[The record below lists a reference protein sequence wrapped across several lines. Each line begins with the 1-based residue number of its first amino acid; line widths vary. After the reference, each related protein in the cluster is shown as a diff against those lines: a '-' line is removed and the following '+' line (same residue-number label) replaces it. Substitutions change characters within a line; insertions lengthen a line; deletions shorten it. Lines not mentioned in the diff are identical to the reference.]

1 MNEFASLRP
10 YLFSIAYRM
19 LGSAMDAED
28 AVQDT
33 YLRWVAADRADVRSP
48 KAFLATIVTRL
59 CINRLTSARAE
70 RESYVGVW
78 LPEPVLTV
86 SDPLWS
92 SPEALIGDKQTLSM
106 AFMLLM
112 ESLTPDERAVFTLRA
127 VFDEDYD
134 DISMAVGKSP
144 AACRQLY
151 HRARSKVAQ
160 ARSADATTPETLV
173 SMVDAITAAF
183 IGGDIDALTGL
194 LASDVT
200 SVADGG
206 GKVRGAGTRPIH
218 GPVAVAAVLKRVFE
232 TAAELGAQTELT
244 EVNGMTGFIS
254 RVGDV
259 ILAVGTV
266 ELRDGKISRLMYVLN
281 PDKLRRLNG
290 G

>member
-1 MNEFASLRP
+1 MNEFDSLRP

-28 AVQDT
+28 VVQDS
-33 YLRWVAADRADVRSP
+33 YLRWAAADRDEVRSP

-59 CINRLTSARAE
+59 CLNRLTSARAE

-78 LPEPVLTV
+78 LPEPVLTA

-92 SPEALIGDKQTLSM
+92 SPEALVGDKQTLSL

-127 VFDEDYD
+127 VFDEEYD
-134 DISMAVGKSP
+134 DIAKAVGKSP

-151 HRARSKVAQ
+151 HRARSKLAE
-160 ARSADATTPETLV
+160 ARAADAAPPEALADI
-173 SMVDAITAAF
+173 VDAITSAF

-200 SVADGG
+200 SMADGG
-206 GKVRGAGTRPIH
+206 GKVRGAGTRPVH
-218 GPVAVAAVLKRVFE
+218 GPLAVVAVLKRVFQ
-232 TAAELGAQTELT
+232 TGVELGAQTELT
-244 EVNGMTGFIS
+244 EINGAPGFIS
-254 RVGDV
+254 RVGDT
-259 ILAVGTV
+259 IISAGSV
-266 ELRDGKISRLMYVLN
+266 ELRDGLISRIMFVVN
-281 PDKLRRLNG
+281 PDKLRRLNSA
-290 G
+290 

>member
-1 MNEFASLRP
+1 MNEFDSLRP

-19 LGSAMDAED
+19 LGSVMDAED
-28 AVQDT
+28 VVQDA
-33 YLRWVAADRADVRSP
+33 YLRWAAADRADVRSP

-59 CINRLTSARAE
+59 CINRLTSAHAE

-78 LPEPVLTV
+78 LPEPVMT
-86 SDPLWS
+86 SIDPLWS

-127 VFDEDYD
+127 VFDEEYD
-134 DISMAVGKSP
+134 DIAKAVGKSP

-151 HRARSKVAQ
+151 HRARTKVAE
-160 ARSADATTPETLV
+160 ARSADAAPPETLV
-173 SMVDAITAAF
+173 SMVDQITAAF
-183 IGGDIDALTGL
+183 VGGDIDALTGL

-200 SVADGG
+200 SMADGG

-218 GPVAVAAVLKRVFE
+218 GPVAVAAVLKRVFQ
-232 TAAELGAQTELT
+232 TGAELGAQTELI
-244 EVNGMTGFIS
+244 EINGAPGFVS

-266 ELRDGKISRLMYVLN
+266 ELRGGKISRIMYVLN
-281 PDKLRRLNG
+281 PDKLRHLNG
-290 G
+290 A

>member
-1 MNEFASLRP
+1 MNEFDSLRP

-28 AVQDT
+28 VVQDT
-33 YLRWVAADRADVRSP
+33 YLRWAAAHREDVRSP

-59 CINRLTSARAE
+59 CLNRLTSARAE

-78 LPEPVLTV
+78 LPEPVLTA
-86 SDPLWS
+86 SDPVWS
-92 SPEALIGDKQTLSM
+92 SPEALIGDKQTLSL

-127 VFDEDYD
+127 VFDEEYD
-134 DISMAVGKSP
+134 DIAKAVGKSA

-151 HRARSKVAQ
+151 HRARAKVAD
-160 ARSADATTPETLV
+160 ARAADAAPPRVLAGIA
-173 SMVDAITAAF
+173 DAITAAF
-183 IGGDIDALTGL
+183 IGGDVDALTGL

-200 SVADGG
+200 SMADSG

-218 GPVAVAAVLKRVFE
+218 GPLAVAAVLKRVFE
-232 TAAELGAQTELT
+232 TGVELGAQTELT
-244 EVNGMTGFIS
+244 EINGAPGFIS

-266 ELRDGKISRLMYVLN
+266 ELRGGKISRIMYVLN
-281 PDKLRRLNG
+281 PDKLQRHNG
-290 G
+290 A

>member
-1 MNEFASLRP
+1 MNEFDSLRP

-28 AVQDT
+28 VVQDA
-33 YLRWVAADRADVRSP
+33 YLRWAAADREGVRSP

-70 RESYVGVW
+70 RESYIGVW
-78 LPEPVLTV
+78 LPEPVMTAA
-86 SDPLWS
+86 DPVWS
-92 SPEALIGDKQTLSM
+92 SPETVIGDKQTLSM

-127 VFDEDYD
+127 VFDEEYN
-134 DISMAVGKSP
+134 DIAKAVGKSA

-151 HRARSKVAQ
+151 HRARHKVAE
-160 ARSADATTPETLV
+160 ARAADAAPPHVMEGI
-173 SMVDAITAAF
+173 VDAITAAF
-183 IGGDIDALTGL
+183 VGGDIDALTGL

-200 SVADGG
+200 SMADGG
-206 GKVRGAGTRPIH
+206 GKVRGAGTRPVYGI
-218 GPVAVAAVLKRVFE
+218 AAVTAVLRRVFQ
-232 TAAELGAQTELT
+232 TGAELGAQTTLT
-244 EVNGMTGFIS
+244 EINGAPGFVS
-254 RVGDV
+254 RVGDA

-266 ELRDGKISRLMYVLN
+266 ELQGGKISRIMYVLN
-281 PDKLRRLNG
+281 PDKLQRLNG

>member
-1 MNEFASLRP
+1 MNEFDSLRP

-28 AVQDT
+28 VVQDT
-33 YLRWVAADRADVRSP
+33 YLRWAAADRADVRSP
-48 KAFLATIVTRL
+48 KAFLATVVTRL

-78 LPEPVLTV
+78 LPEPVLTA
-86 SDPLWS
+86 SDPLWA
-92 SPEALIGDKQTLSM
+92 SPESEIGNKQTLSM

-127 VFDEDYD
+127 VFDEEYD
-134 DISMAVGKSP
+134 DIAKAVGKSP

-151 HRARSKVAQ
+151 HRARTKVAN
-160 ARSADATTPETLV
+160 ARTAEAAPPHALTGI
-173 SMVDAITAAF
+173 VDAITSAF
-183 IGGDIDALTGL
+183 MHGDVDALTGL

-200 SVADGG
+200 SMADSG

-218 GPVAVAAVLKRVFE
+218 GPVAVAAVLRRVFQ
-232 TAAELGAQTELT
+232 TGAELGAQTELT
-244 EVNGMTGFIS
+244 EINGAPGFVS
-254 RVGDV
+254 RVGGV

-266 ELRDGKISRLMYVLN
+266 ELRGGKISRIMYMLN
-281 PDKLRRLNG
+281 PDKLRRLNSA
-290 G
+290 